1 MRCHLYFDALTNFQ
15 EAQFMK
21 KLKKNERLFS
31 KLLSIM
37 ATLRGK
43 NGCPWDKHQDHKSL
57 IPYMFSEANEV
68 KQAIRK
74 QDWENLKEELGDLLL
89 QIVFHSQIAKE
100 KGIFDISDVIH
111 GINSKLRRR
120 HPHVFGGKKLRTP
133 EEVYVQWEE
142 IKRREKLNKFPSK
155 KVVYKK

>member
-1 MRCHLYFDALTNFQ
+1 
-15 EAQFMK
+15 MK

-100 KGIFDISDVIH
+100 KGIFDISDVIQ